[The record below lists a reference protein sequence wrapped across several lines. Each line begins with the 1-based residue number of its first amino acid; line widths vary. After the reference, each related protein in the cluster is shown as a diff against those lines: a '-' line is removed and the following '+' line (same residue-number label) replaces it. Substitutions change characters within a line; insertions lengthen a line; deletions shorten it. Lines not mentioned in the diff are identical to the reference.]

1 MVRQGTLGDK
11 AMFENAMVRAQEL
24 ADGYEYRDALRR
36 EAVEAHAPEWLEEA
50 IKYRDLDELYNAL
63 GEDLPAILWKAG
75 ESASE
80 GHPYSTT
87 LYDVIWDDHGEQVV
101 EYVEGIFDDVLADQ
115 VDFGY
120 DH

>member
-1 MVRQGTLGDK
+1 MT
-11 AMFENAMVRAQEL
+11 FENAMVRAQEL

-36 EAVEAHAPEWLEEA
+36 EAVEAHAPEWLKEA

-75 ESASE
+75 ESAIDKEPFSK
-80 GHPYSTT
+80 T
-87 LYDVIWDDHGEQVV
+87 LYDVIWENHYEQVV

-115 VDFGY
+115 VDYGY
-120 DH
+120 DY

>member
-1 MVRQGTLGDK
+1 MT
-11 AMFENAMVRAQEL
+11 FENSMVRAQEL
-24 ADGYEYRDALRR
+24 ADGYEYRDAMRM
-36 EAVEAHAPEWLEEA
+36 EAVKEHAPEWLEEA

-75 ESASE
+75 ESASDKE
-80 GHPYSTT
+80 PFSKT

-101 EYVEGIFDDVLADQ
+101 EYVDGIFDDVLADQ
-115 VDFGY
+115 VEPGY

>member
-11 AMFENAMVRAQEL
+11 AMCENAMVRAQEL

-36 EAVEAHAPEWLEEA
+36 EAVEAHAPEWLEET

-63 GEDLPAILWKAG
+63 GEDLPAILFKAG
-75 ESASE
+75 ECTSDEEPFSK
-80 GHPYSTT
+80 T
-87 LYDVIWDDHGEQVV
+87 LYDVIWDNHFEQVI

-115 VDFGY
+115 VDYGY
-120 DH
+120 DY

>member
-36 EAVEAHAPEWLEEA
+36 EAVEAHAPEWLKEA

-75 ESASE
+75 ECTIAEEPFSK
-80 GHPYSTT
+80 T
-87 LYDVIWDDHGEQVV
+87 LYDVIWDNHFEQVI

-115 VDFGY
+115 ADFGY
-120 DH
+120 DY

>member
-1 MVRQGTLGDK
+1 MRQGTLGDK

-36 EAVEAHAPEWLEEA
+36 EAVEAHAPEWLTEA

-80 GHPYSTT
+80 GHPYSKT
-87 LYDVIWDDHGEQVV
+87 LYDVILDDHGDQVV